1 MLGSIFRVQVL
12 DRRKAKLFL
21 FIIFGFIL
29 GGMSGALLYAE
40 FLFIALLIPAIVCL
54 IMAVT
59 YRVYSH
65 GHS

>member
-1 MLGSIFRVQVL
+1 MLYIHSPTLTFGMLGVSP
-12 DRRKAKLFL
+12 
-21 FIIFGFIL
+21 FGFIL

>member
-1 MLGSIFRVQVL
+1 MLGVSP
-12 DRRKAKLFL
+12 
-21 FIIFGFIL
+21 FGFIL